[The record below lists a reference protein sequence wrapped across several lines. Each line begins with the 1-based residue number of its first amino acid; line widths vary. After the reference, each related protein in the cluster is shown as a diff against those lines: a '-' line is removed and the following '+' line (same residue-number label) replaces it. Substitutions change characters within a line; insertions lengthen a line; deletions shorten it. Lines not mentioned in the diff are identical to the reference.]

1 MFFKNVFIVGL
12 VYIDVL
18 YMLMFKE
25 INECLQ
31 LMLDCLG
38 ICIDVFGDIVGIYVC
53 CLWDVDM
60 LVFDV
65 VILVV
70 CKVLED
76 VGIGVDKIGLLV
88 NILVSCD
95 YLELFIVSIVLGN
108 LGVGDECMM
117 FDVVNVC
124 LVFINGMDI
133 VVCMFECGEIDYVL
147 IVDGEI
153 VNLVYEKIFECMVLL
168 GVIVDDFC
176 NEMVV
181 LILGCGVVV
190 MVMVCIELVFDVL
203 CYCGG
208 VMCLVIEWNQLC
220 CGNLDCMVIDIC
232 MLLIEGIKLV
242 QKIFGVVCEVLGWVV
257 DELDQFVIYQVSQL
271 YIVVF
276 IKNFGIDLKKVMI
289 IFGEYG
295 NIGLVLVLIVL
306 SKFKQFGKLKKGDC
320 IVLFGIGLG
329 LNCLMV
335 EVVW

>member
-1 MFFKNVFIVGL
+1 MFFKNVLIVGL
-12 VYIDVL
+12 VYVDVL
-18 YMLMFKE
+18 YMLMIKE

-53 CLWDVDM
+53 CLWDNGV
-60 LVFDV
+60 LVLDV
-65 VILVV
+65 VIMVG

-76 VGIGVDKIGLLV
+76 VGIIVIQVGLLV

-95 YLELFIVSIVLGN
+95 YLELFMVFIVLGN
-108 LGVGDECMM
+108 FGVSDECMI

-133 VVCMFECGEIDYVL
+133 VVCMIECGDIDYVL
-147 IVDGEI
+147 VVDGEI
-153 VNLVYEKIFECMVLL
+153 VNLVYEKILECMIVLD
-168 GVIVDDFC
+168 VIVDDFC
-176 NEMVV
+176 NELVV
-181 LILGCGVVV
+181 LIIGLGVVV
-190 MVMVCIELVFDVL
+190 MVMVCVELVLDVL
-203 CYCGG
+203 CYKGG
-208 VMCLVIEWNQLC
+208 VICLVIEWNQLC
-220 CGNLDCMVIDIC
+220 LGNLDCMVIDIC
-232 MLLIEGIKLV
+232 LLLIEGIKLV
-242 QKIFGVVCEVLGWVV
+242 QKIFSVVKIVFGWVV
-257 DELDQFVIYQVSQL
+257 EELDQFVIYQVSQL

-306 SKFKQFGKLKKGDC
+306 SKFKQLGKLKKGDC
-320 IVLFGIGLG
+320 IVFLGIGLG